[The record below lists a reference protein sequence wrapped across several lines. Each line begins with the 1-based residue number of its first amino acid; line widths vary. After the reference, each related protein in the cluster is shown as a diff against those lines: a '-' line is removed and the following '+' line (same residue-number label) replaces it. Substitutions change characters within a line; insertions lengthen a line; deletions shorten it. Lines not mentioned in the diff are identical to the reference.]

1 MVLCLYSLAL
11 VLRLQRAA
19 RICQASKVKTLDV
32 CHLEADD
39 DVGRFNGE
47 DSIAKRDFEELL

>member
-1 MVLCLYSLAL
+1 MVMCLYSLAL
-11 VLRLQRAA
+11 VLCLQRAA
-19 RICQASKVKTLDV
+19 QICQASKVKTLDV
-32 CHLEADD
+32 CHLEAND